1 MANTTVTRTHVASIR
16 NQQQV
21 RDGLDS
27 LGFAASKL
35 WNVARW
41 TIGRIWD
48 ETGTIP
54 GEGALKSYLKSHERY
69 ADLNAQSS
77 QAVLEELSEAF
88 KSWYGHRRNG
98 NKNANPPGYRKHGDD
113 HPRST
118 VTFKEDGFKHDP
130 KNGRIRLSKGRNL
143 KAHWSDFLLCEYET
157 RPDAE
162 IENVQLVRAVYEHGE
177 WRLHIVCRHQ
187 KSKISDWHARC
198 AASCERHEVET
209 SSSGDRTAGID
220 LGICN
225 FATVSYGDEATLYPG
240 GALKEDIYYFAKK
253 RAETDDSAS
262 REARRLDRKQTERRT
277 HFLHTLSKHI
287 VAECKQRRVGTI
299 VVGDLGGI
307 RDDENGDARNWG
319 DHGNLDLH
327 GWAFDRFTSMLE
339 YKAEDEGLEVVR
351 KSERD
356 TSKTCSACGTKDGNQ
371 RIERGLYV
379 CDDCGTVA
387 NADVNGAENIR
398 RKVLP
403 NLACDGG
410 DRNNGW
416 MAQPAVHLFDRSEG
430 RFAPREQAVDREP

>member
-1 MANTTVTRTHVASIR
+1 MAIKTVTRTHIASIR
-16 NQQQV
+16 NHQQV
-21 RDGLDS
+21 CDGLDS

-41 TIGRIWD
+41 TAERIWD

-54 GEGALKSYLKSHERY
+54 GEGPLKSYLKSHERY

-98 NKNANPPGYRKHGDD
+98 NQNANPPGYRKHGDD

-162 IENVQLVRAVYEHGE
+162 IENIQLVRAVYEHGE
-177 WRLHIVCRHQ
+177 WRLHIVCRH
-187 KSKISDWHARC
+187 
-198 AASCERHEVET
+198 EVET
-209 SSSGDRTAGID
+209 GSSGDRTAGVD

-225 FATVSYGDEATLYPG
+225 FAAVSYGDEAALYPG
-240 GALKEDIYYFAKK
+240 SALKEDIYYFNKERAKC
-253 RAETDDSAS
+253 DDSAS
-262 REARRLDRKQTERRT
+262 REARRLDRKQTERRS

-287 VAECKQRRVGTI
+287 VSECAERGVGTI

-307 RDDENGDARNWG
+307 RNDRNGDPRNWG
-319 DHGNLDLH
+319 DQGNIDLH
-327 GWAFDRFTSMLE
+327 GWAFDRFTSMME
-339 YKAEDEGLEVVR
+339 YKAEDEGIEVTR
-351 KSERD
+351 ESERD

-371 RIERGLYV
+371 RVERGLYV

-403 NLACDGG
+403 NLATDGG
-410 DRNNGW
+410 DRDNGW

-430 RFAPREQAVDREP
+430 RFAPREQEPTREP